1 MAGDLTFT
9 EVARSLAAQR
19 AADTLL
25 RTLGGA
31 MVAVRV
37 PKILV
42 APGDAGQIGL
52 SGAAAEDVELR
63 HVVVRN
69 AALNNQQE
77 RNRSRT
83 ELLVSAT
90 ELADAKQV
98 RDSAAA
104 KEFFL
109 SAIGVVVGQKL
120 LRIESFSAEEFG
132 GTPYLYRVILIE

>member
-1 MAGDLTFT
+1 
-9 EVARSLAAQR
+9 
-19 AADTLL
+19 
-25 RTLGGA
+25 TLGGA
-31 MVAVRV
+31 TVFVRI

-63 HVVVRN
+63 NVVVRN
-69 AALNNQQE
+69 AALNNKQE

-90 ELADAKQV
+90 VLAQAKEIA
-98 RDSAAA
+98 DSAAA

-109 SAIGVVVGQKL
+109 SAVGVIVGQKL

-132 GTPYLYRVILIE
+132 GRPYLYRVILIE

>member
-19 AADTLL
+19 AAETLL

-31 MVAVRV
+31 TVYVRV

-52 SGAAAEDVELR
+52 SGAASEDVRLD
-63 HVVVRN
+63 HAVVRN
-69 AALNNQQE
+69 ARRFNKRE
-77 RNRSRT
+77 ENRSRT
-83 ELLVSAT
+83 ELLVSASAVASAT
-90 ELADAKQV
+90 EIK
-98 RDSAAA
+98 DSAAA

-109 SAIGVVVGQKL
+109 SALGVVIGEKI
-120 LRIESFSAEEFG
+120 LRVESFSADEYG
-132 GTPYLYRVILIE
+132 GTPYLYRVILLE